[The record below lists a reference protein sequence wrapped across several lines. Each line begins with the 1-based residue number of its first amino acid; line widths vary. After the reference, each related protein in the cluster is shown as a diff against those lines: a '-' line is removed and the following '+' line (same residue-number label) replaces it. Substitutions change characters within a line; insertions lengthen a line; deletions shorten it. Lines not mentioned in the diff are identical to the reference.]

1 MRNGSRVWPWVFGI
15 GTLGLLG
22 WAAWSN
28 ASAASGS
35 NGEIEPKSE
44 QPSRAC
50 APITARA
57 FYLGLLIVGAF
68 ESAMNWGLFSI
79 FRLAGGRKE
88 IAFGLWQ
95 ANADAGTLGLLVE
108 EYTKQ
113 GGQINLVAFG
123 DPKNWG
129 SITDESQLAAIKQT
143 FEATANDPIMR
154 RAQVAVF
161 VPRYFLPACAMLQ
174 SISGNLPV
182 SFAVLASASV
192 QLGTERT
199 QAFLQQ
205 AANANQGERAIMLAF
220 CDLYINFMAGIQ
232 SRGSYG
238 FDLTDRPRVLKYLVE
253 TDPQIQNPHTIHGV
267 AIQTAALQ

>member
-1 MRNGSRVWPWVFGI
+1 MRNGSRVWPWVLGF

-28 ASAASGS
+28 ASGSGS
-35 NGEIEPKSE
+35 SGEIEPKSE
-44 QPSRAC
+44 EQSRVC

-68 ESAMNWGLFSI
+68 ESAMNWALFSM
-79 FRLAGGRKE
+79 FRLASGRKE

-108 EYTKQ
+108 EYVKQ
-113 GGQINLVAFG
+113 GGQVNLAAFG
-123 DPKNWG
+123 DPRKWG
-129 SITDESQLAAIKQT
+129 SISDENQLAAIKQA
-143 FEATANDPIMR
+143 FVATANDPAMR
-154 RAQVAVF
+154 RAQVALF

-174 SISGNLPV
+174 SIGGNLPA

-199 QAFLQQ
+199 QQFLQQ
-205 AANANQGERAIMLAF
+205 AASANQGERAIMLAL
-220 CDLYINFMAGIQ
+220 CDLYINWMAGIQ

-238 FDLTDRPRVLKYLVE
+238 FDLTERPRILKYLVE